1 MESIV
6 VGLRPADFILGAS
19 DFLLAVAHSSIR
31 TCNSADNSGNLQ
43 NREYLPGANPIADID
58 VDVAYVAR
66 DLCMEFH
73 FLVRQKLACNRER
86 VGQWC
91 MPNLYYRCARDCV
104 GGHSCRGTARTSAPG
119 RGKQY
124 DHHSR
129 NCCSDEN

>member
-6 VGLRPADFILGAS
+6 VGLGSADFILGPGY
-19 DFLLAVAHSSIR
+19 FLAAVAHSSVR
-31 TCNSADNSGNLQ
+31 TFKLRGQLGYLQ
-43 NREYLPGANPIADID
+43 NREDLPGANPVADID
-58 VDVAYVAR
+58 VDVAYVPR
-66 DLCMEFH
+66 NLCMEFH
-73 FLVRQKLACNRER
+73 FLVRQKLACNREC